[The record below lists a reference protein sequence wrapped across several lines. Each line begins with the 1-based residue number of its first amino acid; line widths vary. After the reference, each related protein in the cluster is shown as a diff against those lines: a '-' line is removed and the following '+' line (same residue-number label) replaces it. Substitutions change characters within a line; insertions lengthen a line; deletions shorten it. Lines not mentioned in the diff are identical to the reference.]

1 MILRISL
8 VARSLFLCITGLL
21 GVSPVFAQGPDITT
35 WQVDTK
41 HTGVNASETI
51 LSPAF
56 VHTPGNFV
64 PLFSEQ
70 VDGQVFAQPLYLSGA
85 KSSLIPGGWADG
97 KMHNNV
103 VFVVTENATL
113 YAFDADGD
121 SNYQPHTGSSNPIW
135 KLHLVPANNTTAV
148 PIPKEDVNAADDIT
162 PLFGDTATPVIDPT
176 LGIVYVV
183 SALKD
188 TGTLPATHPYE
199 QLLWAIN
206 LKSGLPMGNSP
217 VTINPEFN
225 GQFAGDTNTPCPA
238 NQPPDT
244 QNRGCEMD
252 NEPLPATP
260 GRIPFYPLHSHLR
273 SALTLDNFY
282 GHNTLYLAYASHS
295 DGTPYSGFVVG
306 YDATT
311 LQQTTA
317 FTTTPD
323 KTFEAGI
330 WMGGA
335 SPAIDPDLNKM
346 YVITGNGGNWDAPTN
361 SFSLGTNWPMSV
373 LAFDTTPA
381 GTVMV
386 NGQSELQ
393 VPIADTT
400 VWFTPVQWNNFNDG
414 DNDLGAGGPLLFD
427 AQAPDGSQKHLL
439 LGGGKLGIMFLLDRM
454 NLGGIDTRRTAPRPI
469 IRLLIFLLS
478 KIAML
483 CSSLTLQA

>member
-1 MILRISL
+1 MRIRSL
-8 VARSLFLCITGLL
+8 ARSLSLSLIGLL
-21 GVSPVFAQGPDITT
+21 CTSTVLAQGPDITT

-51 LSPAF
+51 LSPSF
-56 VHTPGNFV
+56 IRTPGNFV

-85 KSSLIPGGWADG
+85 TSGLIPGGWQDG
-97 KMHNNV
+97 KTHNNV

-121 SNYQPHTGSSNPIW
+121 SSYQPHTGSSHPIW
-135 KLHLVPANNTTAV
+135 KFHLVPTGNTTAV
-148 PIPKEDVNAADDIT
+148 PIPKEDVHAADDIT
-162 PLFGDTATPVIDPT
+162 PLFGNTATPVIDPKQ
-176 LGIVYVV
+176 GIIYVV

-206 LKSGLPMGNSP
+206 LKSGQPVGNSP

-225 GQFAGDTNTPCPA
+225 GQFAGDTSAPCPA

-244 QNRGCEMD
+244 QNQGCEMD

-273 SALTLDNFY
+273 SALMLDNFN
-282 GHNTLYLAYASHS
+282 GHNTVYLAYASHS

-323 KTFEAGI
+323 RTFEAGI

-335 SPAIDPDLNKM
+335 SPAIDPACRGKGMTHLQMPERGEDVVRIRAAIRKSPLPFQEILM
-346 YVITGNGGNWDAPTN
+346 LREFEELSSQDVALCLTVLRAP
-361 SFSLGTNWPMSV
+361 
-373 LAFDTTPA
+373 
-381 GTVMV
+381 
-386 NGQSELQ
+386 
-393 VPIADTT
+393 
-400 VWFTPVQWNNFNDG
+400 
-414 DNDLGAGGPLLFD
+414 
-427 AQAPDGSQKHLL
+427 
-439 LGGGKLGIMFLLDRM
+439 
-454 NLGGIDTRRTAPRPI
+454 
-469 IRLLIFLLS
+469 
-478 KIAML
+478 
-483 CSSLTLQA
+483 